1 MKIFD
6 KPEYIAR
13 QHTPILMRGGKA
25 SGMTLSDVAK
35 IHGMTAKQLEPQL
48 KKGIKHEFEHTN
60 SARVARR
67 TALDHLV
74 EFPDYYD
81 RLDKIEKMADGGLI
95 LYHIYSGKEIKD
107 YLEKASFE
115 DTGFFDDIMDAD
127 KYELKEVKLNRLYE
141 KDKSL
146 SSFVDDEVE
155 NYRSNKYR
163 WDFGSEYPIVIGDTN
178 WEKNVVLDG
187 YHRIT
192 QSIAD
197 GNDSILAFVKK
208 HDNSYDDYTFKK
220 GGSLSKTPAPP
231 SERIRGSKVNKA
243 GSAKSKTSGRAI
255 KFSDKLLL
263 SIKTK
268 VKDHNRLHPNNKVHI
283 NTAKSVVRRGMGAYS
298 VSHRPTISGGKPN
311 SRQAWGLARLNAFL
325 KKKSGQGAK
334 SSYVQDDDLL

>member
-13 QHTPILMRGGKA
+13 QNTPILMRGGKA

-95 LYHIYSGKEIKD
+95 LYKIYSGKQVKN
-107 YLEKASFE
+107 YLEQASFE
-115 DTGFFDDIMDAD
+115 DTSFMDDISDSD
-127 KYELKEVKLNRLYE
+127 KYELKEVNLNRLYE
-141 KDKSL
+141 KDKLL
-146 SSFVDDEVE
+146 SSFVDDEIE
-155 NYRSNKYR
+155 NYRNNKYQ
-163 WDFGSEYPIVIGDTN
+163 WNFGSEYPIVIGDTS

-187 YHRIT
+187 YHRVT

-197 GNDSILAFVKK
+197 GNNSILAFVKK
-208 HDNSYDDYTFKK
+208 HDDSYDDYTFKK

-243 GSAKSKTSGRAI
+243 GSAKSKTSGRSI
-255 KFSDKLLL
+255 KFSDKMLL